1 MEVED
6 DLVRYLF
13 DPRHADAFLWAEKA
27 LRRTQTEVIP
37 WRMKQRMK
45 TVSVALVVCL
55 NIGTDPP
62 DVVKTSPCARLEC
75 WVDPFSMS
83 AHKAL
88 ETVGNALQKQYE
100 RLHPR
105 ARYRQSLDPTVED
118 TKKLSIAMRRSANT
132 ERVLFHYC
140 GHGVPRPTPNGE
152 IWVFN
157 KDYTQ
162 YMPLSVYDLQTWVG
176 GPAIYV
182 FDCSAAGI
190 LVQHFLQ
197 SLDEDIAGVPAA
209 DIDSTGGA
217 SSTSTQ
223 PKVPPILLAAC
234 SPNELLPMNPGEET
248 KFEPN

>member
-1 MEVED
+1 MEGQ
-6 DLVRYLF
+6 LYLF
-13 DPRHADAFLWAEKA
+13 GPRHVETYLWSEKA
-27 LRRTQTEVIP
+27 TTDRSYREVIP
-37 WRMKQRMK
+37 WRMRERMK

-88 ETVGNALQKQYE
+88 ETVGNTLQKQYE
-100 RLHPR
+100 RMQPR

-118 TKKLSIAMRRSANT
+118 TKKLCISMRRNAKND
-132 ERVLFHYC
+132 RVLFHYT

-176 GPAIYV
+176 RPAIYV

-190 LVQHFLQ
+190 LVSHFLQ
-197 SLDEDIAGVPAA
+197 AEDDPTPQSKAKE
-209 DIDSTGGA
+209 T
-217 SSTSTQ
+217 
-223 PKVPPILLAAC
+223 ILWQRVVQTNC
-234 SPNELLPMNPGEET
+234 CQ
-248 KFEPN
+248 